1 MTIRPLLASL
11 CASLD
16 DFLAQPLDIVD
27 GSRTSAVA
35 ILDANQPVFYVVSPD
50 FWRKMAHLTAQAD
63 KAQAQAQP
71 KTLHQPHAGKPL
83 KNARAVAPGA
93 GHPEA
98 FEDRQG
104 EGDREEYGEEYR
116 EGGEGA
122 FETEPYAA
130 AYAEAYEAAPR
141 AVTPRAVRS
150 RSRSVGFRQGDM
162 AESVMTQGPMR
173 FNRFDALAEQLIDL
187 ENQRVKRGELSAA
200 SVGILKNRLDAHVL
214 PYFKYIPPSQVTPMM
229 MDAFVRRLTDSQ
241 LSSTTVSQYLV
252 VVRKLLKLAIRHG
265 FLREIPE
272 LPTIKV
278 ANKPRSMLSLKEYA
292 AVVRMAHR
300 LERKGEQAPEIKA
313 STAHRE
319 RFWVQPKHL
328 SLPPDMAWVIRFMV
342 NSFVRPGDL
351 RQLKHKHVQVV
362 RGDSVYLRMNL
373 PQTKRHDAP
382 MVTLRPAV
390 QVYEAALAQAR
401 LDGHGQP
408 DDYVFLPAETDRNY
422 ALAVLGFWFKWVMRE
437 AGVAPEDAMGRLRTL
452 YCLRHTSIMFR
463 LLYGQG
469 IDMLT
474 LARNARTSVQ
484 MIERFY
490 ASALDGEMNVAM
502 LQSRRTKKSGS

>member
-1 MTIRPLLASL
+1 MN
-11 CASLD
+11 
-16 DFLAQPLDIVD
+16 IVD
-27 GSRTSAVA
+27 ASGASAVA

-50 FWRKMAHLTAQAD
+50 AWQKLSKTTRAGFENAKNSIYVNTEEQDDFDEEPVVRRPPRSAQHKRSGMTDSVLT
-63 KAQAQAQP
+63 K
-71 KTLHQPHAGKPL
+71 
-83 KNARAVAPGA
+83 GA
-93 GHPEA
+93 M
-98 FEDRQG
+98 
-104 EGDREEYGEEYR
+104 
-116 EGGEGA
+116 
-122 FETEPYAA
+122 
-130 AYAEAYEAAPR
+130 
-141 AVTPRAVRS
+141 RS
-150 RSRSVGFRQGDM
+150 
-162 AESVMTQGPMR
+162 
-173 FNRFDALAEQLIDL
+173 NNFDVLAEQLIEQ
-187 ENQRVKRGELSAA
+187 ENQRVQRGELSAA
-200 SVGILKNRLDAHVL
+200 SVGILKNRLNAHVL

-229 MDAFVRRLTDSQ
+229 MDAFVKRLTDSQ

-265 FLREIPE
+265 FLREVPE

-278 ANKPRSMLSLKEYA
+278 ANRPRSMLSLTEYA
-292 AVVRMAHR
+292 AVVRTAHR
-300 LERKGEQAPEIKA
+300 LSRWGATAPEIKA
-313 STAHRE
+313 SKGHRE
-319 RFWVQPKHL
+319 RFWVQPRHL
-328 SLPPDMAWVIRFMV
+328 NLPPDMAWAIRFMV

-351 RQLKHKHVQVV
+351 RQLKHKHVQVI
-362 RGDSVYLRMNL
+362 RGASVYLRMTL

-390 QVYEAALAQAR
+390 QVYEAALAKAR
-401 LDGHGQP
+401 QDGYGKP
-408 DDYVFLPAETDRNY
+408 DDYVFLPAESDRNY

-502 LQSRRTKKSGS
+502 LQSRRTTKSSKP

>member
-16 DFLAQPLDIVD
+16 DFLAKPLDIV
-27 GSRTSAVA
+27 GVSGASAVA

-50 FWRKMAHLTAQAD
+50 FWKKIA
-63 KAQAQAQP
+63 
-71 KTLHQPHAGKPL
+71 
-83 KNARAVAPGA
+83 
-93 GHPEA
+93 HPERVNSAKATKSIEFDVDEEIEQA
-98 FEDRQG
+98 FSRRSAPPAKPARTEDALAGSVLTR
-104 EGDREEYGEEYR
+104 
-116 EGGEGA
+116 GA
-122 FETEPYAA
+122 
-130 AYAEAYEAAPR
+130 
-141 AVTPRAVRS
+141 
-150 RSRSVGFRQGDM
+150 
-162 AESVMTQGPMR
+162 MR
-173 FNRFDALAEQLIDL
+173 FNRFDALADQLLEQ
-187 ENQRVKRGELSAA
+187 ETQRVQRGELSAA

-229 MDAFVRRLTDSQ
+229 MDAFVKRLTDSQ

-265 FLREIPE
+265 LLREVPE
-272 LPTIKV
+272 LPSIKV
-278 ANKPRSMLSLKEYA
+278 ANRPRSMLSLKEYA
-292 AVVRMAHR
+292 AVVRTAHR
-300 LERKGEQAPEIKA
+300 LTSKGSRAPEVKA
-313 STAHRE
+313 STSHRE
-319 RFWVQPKHL
+319 RFWVQPRHL
-328 SLPPDMAWVIRFMV
+328 CLPSDMAWVIRFMV

-351 RQLKHKHVQVV
+351 RQLQHKHVQVV
-362 RGDSVYLRMNL
+362 RGNSVYLRMNL

-390 QVYEAALAQAR
+390 QVYESALAHAKR
-401 LDGHGQP
+401 AGYGQP
-408 DDYVFLPAETDRNY
+408 DDYVFLPAEKDRNY

-502 LQSRRTKKSGS
+502 LQSRRTQK

>member
-1 MTIRPLLASL
+1 M
-11 CASLD
+11 D
-16 DFLAQPLDIVD
+16 DFLAKPLDIV
-27 GSRTSAVA
+27 GVSGASAVA

-50 FWRKMAHLTAQAD
+50 FWKKIA
-63 KAQAQAQP
+63 
-71 KTLHQPHAGKPL
+71 
-83 KNARAVAPGA
+83 
-93 GHPEA
+93 HPERVNSAKATKSIEFDVDEEIEQA
-98 FEDRQG
+98 FSRRSAPPAKPARTEDALAGSVLTR
-104 EGDREEYGEEYR
+104 
-116 EGGEGA
+116 GA
-122 FETEPYAA
+122 
-130 AYAEAYEAAPR
+130 
-141 AVTPRAVRS
+141 
-150 RSRSVGFRQGDM
+150 
-162 AESVMTQGPMR
+162 MR
-173 FNRFDALAEQLIDL
+173 FNRFDALADQLLEQ
-187 ENQRVKRGELSAA
+187 ETQRVQRGELSAA

-229 MDAFVRRLTDSQ
+229 MDAFVKRLTDSQ

-265 FLREIPE
+265 LLREVPE
-272 LPTIKV
+272 LPSIKV
-278 ANKPRSMLSLKEYA
+278 ANRPRSMLSLKEYA
-292 AVVRMAHR
+292 AVVRTAHR
-300 LERKGEQAPEIKA
+300 LTSKGSRAPEVKA
-313 STAHRE
+313 STSHRE
-319 RFWVQPKHL
+319 RFWVQPRHL
-328 SLPPDMAWVIRFMV
+328 CLPSDMAWVIRFMV

-351 RQLKHKHVQVV
+351 RQLQHKHVQVV
-362 RGDSVYLRMNL
+362 RGNSVYLRMNL

-390 QVYEAALAQAR
+390 QVYESALAHAKR
-401 LDGHGQP
+401 AGYGQP
-408 DDYVFLPAETDRNY
+408 DDYVFLPAEKDRNY

-502 LQSRRTKKSGS
+502 LQSRRTQK